1 MSQALLV
8 CADLVPALNNV
19 DSLVSENPMGLV
31 RSFEIQFKN
40 GLVILLSRSVVGRVV
55 SVIVLIVLVVDMGG
69 ATGSVHIGRVEND
82 AIDRTVP
89 IGELPTINAV
99 LQVRG
104 EQPIRTF
111 GNPLPKHALPVS
123 NISDG
128 TSRSYV
134 QGNHVRES
142 ILIGALVGRENKL
155 VG

>member
-19 DSLVSENPMGLV
+19 YSLVSKNPMGLI
-31 RSFEIQFKN
+31 RSFEIQFQN

-55 SVIVLIVLVVDMGG
+55 PIIDFIVLVVDMGG
-69 ATGSVHIGRVEND
+69 PAGRVHVGRVEND

-99 LQVRG
+99 PQVRG
-104 EQPIRTF
+104 EQPIHTS

-128 TSRSYV
+128 ASRGYV
-134 QGNHVRES
+134 QGNNVGEN
-142 ILIGALVGRENKL
+142 ILVGALVSRENKL